1 MRESVIVK
9 DCQMPARIAMYTW
22 YYAIR
27 QFLNGTDIAGLG
39 LGCQL
44 THLHI
49 FDLALTQW
57 ADALMNPAHQT
68 LAFGRH
74 VPPLKRNFTEFEM
87 TTLGT

>member
-1 MRESVIVK
+1 
-9 DCQMPARIAMYTW
+9 MYTW

-27 QFLNGTDIAGLG
+27 QFLNGTDITGLG

-57 ADALMNPAHQT
+57 ADALMNI
-68 LAFGRH
+68 
-74 VPPLKRNFTEFEM
+74 
-87 TTLGT
+87 